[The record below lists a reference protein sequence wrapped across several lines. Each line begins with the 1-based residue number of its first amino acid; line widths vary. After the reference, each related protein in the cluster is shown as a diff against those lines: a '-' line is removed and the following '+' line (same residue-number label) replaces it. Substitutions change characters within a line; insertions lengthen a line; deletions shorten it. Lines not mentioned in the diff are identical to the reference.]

1 MSTKNEEQD
10 SIMSNN
16 VDADPIRKSQRP
28 KWTRD
33 KTTGLL
39 VFLPSVFVMLA
50 LGFYP
55 ILRVAS
61 FSLYDVDVFFN
72 KQEFS
77 GLDNLIKVLTW
88 DDFWNALW
96 NDIVITGSSII
107 IQIIISVFIAI
118 LLNRQFFGRN
128 AVRGV
133 VMFSYLV
140 PIVVAALVWRFMLND
155 LVGIVNHVINT
166 LNLPIPTTWFGAVA
180 TAKPTVI
187 MIFVW
192 KFFPFM
198 VLVFLAQLQSIDP
211 VLYEAAKV
219 DGSSAWQE
227 FRYITLPSLKPVILI
242 AAMLRTIW
250 QFNDFSI
257 IQLTS
262 GGGPL
267 GSTETPPLLIYDIVF
282 SSWNLGRGSAV
293 AVVMFVILI
302 LMSFVYIRLYTRA
315 QQQLT

>member
-1 MSTKNEEQD
+1 
-10 SIMSNN
+10 MSNSVN
-16 VDADPIRKSQRP
+16 AAPIPKSKRS
-28 KWTRD
+28 KWNRD

-39 VFLPSVFVMLA
+39 VFLPSVIVMLVIG
-50 LGFYP
+50 LYP
-55 ILRVAS
+55 ILRVIS
-61 FSLYDVDVFFN
+61 YSLYDVDVFLN
-72 KQEFS
+72 KQVFS
-77 GLDNLIKVLTW
+77 GLDNLLKVLAW
-88 DDFWNALW
+88 DDFWSALW
-96 NDIVITGSSII
+96 NDLVITASSII
-107 IQIIISVFIAI
+107 IQIIISVSIAV

-155 LVGIVNHVINT
+155 LVGIVNHVINAW
-166 LNLPIPTTWFGAVA
+166 NLPIPTTWFGAVS
-180 TAKPTVI
+180 TAKLTVI
-187 MIFVW
+187 GIFVW

-227 FRYITLPSLKPVILI
+227 FRYITFPSLKPVILI

-282 SSWNLGRGSAV
+282 SYWNLGRGAAV
-293 AVVMFVILI
+293 SVVMFVILI
-302 LMSFVYIRLYTRA
+302 LMSLVYIRLYNRA
-315 QQQLT
+315 HQQLT